1 MGRAQKDHLL
11 IPVHDLNLLVT
22 TSYTISAA
30 RAESTRPA
38 RTRLRSTQGT
48 WRRLHERSGR
58 ERPSSARRTPSA
70 LPSSSGRRT
79 SSRRR
84 YHMEVQ
90 QRKTLHPMLLRGRR
104 IAWSCQAGR
113 TLRPRTRTAGRC
125 TSAASNPAHPAR
137 HIRPRR
143 NGRSQ
148 LCGWSCHDVAGLS
161 GVVHRGRGEGPLF
174 AEAGRVLGLDR
185 RWHERVGVES
195 LGARGWR
202 LRALIHSGLS
212 CDNVAVHQ
220 CDSSAPISR
229 HTCLRL
235 PRDPAMQAGGSGGLP
250 N

>member
-1 MGRAQKDHLL
+1 MTADRMVTSILPHFAVKGPGPRAGERSLGPAQKDHLL
-11 IPVHDLNLLVT
+11 IPVNDLNLLC
-22 TSYTISAA
+22 YHILHNKRCACGKH
-30 RAESTRPA
+30 RRPA

-70 LPSSSGRRT
+70 LPSSSGRRI

-90 QRKTLHPMLLRGRR
+90 QRKTLHPMLLSGRR

-125 TSAASNPAHPAR
+125 ASAASNPAHPAR

-148 LCGWSCHDVAGLS
+148 LCGWSCHDVAGL
-161 GVVHRGRGEGPLF
+161 
-174 AEAGRVLGLDR
+174 
-185 RWHERVGVES
+185 
-195 LGARGWR
+195 
-202 LRALIHSGLS
+202 
-212 CDNVAVHQ
+212 
-220 CDSSAPISR
+220 
-229 HTCLRL
+229 
-235 PRDPAMQAGGSGGLP
+235 
-250 N
+250 